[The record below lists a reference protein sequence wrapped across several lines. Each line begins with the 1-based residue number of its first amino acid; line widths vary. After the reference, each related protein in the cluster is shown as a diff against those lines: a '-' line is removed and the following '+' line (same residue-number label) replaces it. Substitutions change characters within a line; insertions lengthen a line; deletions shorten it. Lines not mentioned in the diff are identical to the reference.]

1 MVRDSR
7 FNAQREVLT
16 HGYRGF
22 KVFLALFADQLASQ
36 VRSSD
41 GRETT
46 SRQIVIINKCNAST
60 KATVPSK
67 PLHAHSIRLQTTEK
81 TIIPK
86 KNQLNCGNNDK

>member
-46 SRQIVIINKCNAST
+46 TRQIVISQLISSKFNASKKT
-60 KATVPSK
+60 TVPPKS
-67 PLHAHSIRLQTTEK
+67 LHAH
-81 TIIPK
+81 
-86 KNQLNCGNNDK
+86 

>member
-22 KVFLALFADQLASQ
+22 KVLLALFADQLSAQ

-41 GRETT
+41 RRETT
-46 SRQIVIINKCNAST
+46 TREIVI
-60 KATVPSK
+60 
-67 PLHAHSIRLQTTEK
+67 LQ
-81 TIIPK
+81 
-86 KNQLNCGNNDK
+86 